1 MKGIILAGGAGSRLY
16 PISTSVS
23 KQLLPIYDKPM
34 VYYPLSILMLS
45 GITEILIITTPK
57 DLELYKNLLG
67 DGSDFGLSLKFS
79 VQHKPEGL
87 AQAFLI
93 AEEFIGNDAVCL
105 ILGDNVFWGP
115 GLSEKLIRASSI
127 IEGAMVFGYEVNDSE
142 RFGVVEI
149 DSKGRALSVEE
160 KPASPKSNLA
170 ITGIYFY
177 DNTVVEIAK
186 NVIPSTRGELEI
198 TSVNNIY
205 LSKGTLNVEVLGRG
219 FTWFDTGT
227 VDSLLR
233 ASNFV
238 ETIQSQQGYLI
249 ACLEEVALYKGYLTF
264 QEVELIATKMP
275 NSQYKKYLEKT
286 LRRYV

>member
-1 MKGIILAGGAGSRLY
+1 MKGIILAGGTGSRLY
-16 PISTSVS
+16 PLSTSVS
-23 KQLLPIYDKPM
+23 KQLMPIYDKPM

-45 GITEILIITTPK
+45 GITEILIITSPK
-57 DLELYKNLLG
+57 DLESYKNLLG
-67 DGSDFGLSLKFS
+67 DGSNFGLSLQFA
-79 VQHKPEGL
+79 VQQKPEGL
-87 AQAFLI
+87 AQAFII
-93 AEEFIGNDAVCL
+93 AEEFIGNDTVCL

-115 GLSEKLIRASSI
+115 GLSEKLMRASSI
-127 IEGAMVFGYEVNDSE
+127 VEGATVFGYEVNDPE
-142 RFGVVEI
+142 RYGVVEI

-160 KPASPKSNLA
+160 KPTGPKSNLA

-186 NVIPSTRGELEI
+186 SVIPSKRGELEI
-198 TSVNNIY
+198 TSVNEIY

-264 QEVELIATKMP
+264 QEVDLIATKMP

-286 LRRYV
+286 MRRYV

>member
-1 MKGIILAGGAGSRLY
+1 MKGIILAGGTGSRLY

-45 GITEILIITTPK
+45 GITEILIITSPK

-67 DGSDFGLSLKFS
+67 DGSDFGLRLKFA

-93 AEEFIGNDAVCL
+93 AEEFIGNDTVCL

-115 GLSEKLIRASSI
+115 GLSDKLIRASSI
-127 IEGAMVFGYEVNDSE
+127 IEGATVFGYEVNDPE
-142 RFGVVEI
+142 RFGIVEI

-160 KPASPKSNLA
+160 KPTSPKSNLA

-186 NVIPSTRGELEI
+186 SITPSKRGELEI
-198 TSVNNIY
+198 TSVNDIY

-219 FTWFDTGT
+219 FSWFDTGT

-233 ASNFV
+233 TSNFV

-264 QEVELIATKMP
+264 EEVELIATKMP

-286 LRRYV
+286 LKRYV

>member
-67 DGSDFGLSLKFS
+67 DGSDFGLSLKFA

>member
-1 MKGIILAGGAGSRLY
+1 MKGIILAGGTGSRLY

-45 GITEILIITTPK
+45 GITEILIITSPK

-67 DGSDFGLSLKFS
+67 DGSDFGLSLKFA
-79 VQHKPEGL
+79 VQNKPEGL

-93 AEEFIGNDAVCL
+93 AEEFIGNDTVCL

-127 IEGAMVFGYEVNDSE
+127 VEGATVFGYEVNDPE

-160 KPASPKSNLA
+160 KPTSPKSNLA

-186 NVIPSTRGELEI
+186 SVIPSKRGELEI
-198 TSVNNIY
+198 TSVNDIY

-286 LRRYV
+286 MRRYV

>member
-1 MKGIILAGGAGSRLY
+1 MKGIILAGGTGSRLY

-45 GITEILIITTPK
+45 GITEILIITSPK

-67 DGSDFGLSLKFS
+67 DGSDFGLSLKFAM
-79 VQHKPEGL
+79 QHKPEGL

-93 AEEFIGNDAVCL
+93 AEEFIGNDTVCL

-127 IEGAMVFGYEVNDSE
+127 IEGATVFGYEVNDPE

-160 KPASPKSNLA
+160 KPTIPKSNLA

-186 NVIPSTRGELEI
+186 IVIPSKRGELEI
-198 TSVNNIY
+198 TSVNDIY

-275 NSQYKKYLEKT
+275 NGQYKKYLEKT
-286 LRRYV
+286 MRRYV

>member
-1 MKGIILAGGAGSRLY
+1 MKGIILAGGTGSRLY

-45 GITEILIITTPK
+45 GITEILIITSPK

-67 DGSDFGLSLKFS
+67 DGSDFGLRLKFA

-93 AEEFIGNDAVCL
+93 AEEFIGNDTVCL

-115 GLSEKLIRASSI
+115 GLSDKLIRASLI
-127 IEGAMVFGYEVNDSE
+127 IEGATVFGYEVNDPE
-142 RFGVVEI
+142 RFGIVEI

-160 KPASPKSNLA
+160 KPTSPKSNLA

-186 NVIPSTRGELEI
+186 SITPSKRGELEI
-198 TSVNNIY
+198 TSVNDIY

-219 FTWFDTGT
+219 FSWFDTGT

-233 ASNFV
+233 TSNFV

-264 QEVELIATKMP
+264 EEVELIATKMP

-286 LRRYV
+286 LKRYV

>member
-1 MKGIILAGGAGSRLY
+1 MKGIILAGGTGSRLY

-45 GITEILIITTPK
+45 GITEILIITSPK

-67 DGSDFGLSLKFS
+67 DGSDFGLSLKFA
-79 VQHKPEGL
+79 VQHTPEGW

-93 AEEFIGNDAVCL
+93 AEEFIGNDTVCL

-127 IEGAMVFGYEVNDSE
+127 VEGATVFGYEVNDPE

-160 KPASPKSNLA
+160 KPTSPQSNLA

-186 NVIPSTRGELEI
+186 SVIPSKRGELEI
-198 TSVNNIY
+198 TSVNDIY

-286 LRRYV
+286 MRRYV